1 MFLYFGLT
9 CPVTIEN
16 VPPTVYICIAQA
28 IHYGIVC
35 YLRRLVNIYMPIHR
49 RDVEWTMVNKL

>member
-9 CPVTIEN
+9 CPVTIEI
-16 VPPTVYICIAQA
+16 VPPTVYIYVAQA
-28 IHYGIVC
+28 IHYGIVG